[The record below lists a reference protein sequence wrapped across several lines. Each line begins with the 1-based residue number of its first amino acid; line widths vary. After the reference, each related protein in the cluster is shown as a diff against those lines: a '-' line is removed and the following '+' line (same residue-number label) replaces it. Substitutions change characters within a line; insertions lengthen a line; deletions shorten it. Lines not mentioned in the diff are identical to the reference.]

1 MSNKIEENDENNNLQ
16 HIYNPQQD
24 DVDTENNRNDNPVI
38 LLISQKTKL
47 SFEVIVKRERDV
59 NTLLD
64 QICNDE
70 DYELVSNFYLVKITI
85 LYFTFGARYLIRH
98 I

>member
-70 DYELVSNFYLVKITI
+70 DYELVSNFYLVKITT
-85 LYFTFGARYLIRH
+85 LYFTFGARHLIRH